1 MALKKLI
8 DSRKRTPISFDQI
21 LLITGQGNA
30 KMIDLDELKGHV
42 TDAELFDKSNATCI
56 ICTVHDPAVDRIIRH
71 WVSIVRVGA
80 KRKYYYFLDSLG
92 NTLDQLHDR
101 LHTKHEGFFNWTKER
116 GSQVKS
122 YPKRLQ
128 KSALHTQ
135 DCGLW
140 SAARCKLKKLTP
152 KQFYNFW
159 KGPGIPPDQ
168 IISMA
173 CFLTLLGTD

>member
-8 DSRKRTPISFDQI
+8 DSRRRTPISFDQI

-128 KSALHTQ
+128 KSALHVQ

>member
-8 DSRKRTPISFDQI
+8 DSRRRTPISFDQI